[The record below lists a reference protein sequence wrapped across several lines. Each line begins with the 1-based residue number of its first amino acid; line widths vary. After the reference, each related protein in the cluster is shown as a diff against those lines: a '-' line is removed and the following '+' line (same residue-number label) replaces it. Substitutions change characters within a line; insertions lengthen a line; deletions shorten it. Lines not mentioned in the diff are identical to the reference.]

1 MKMPARKRRPI
12 QMITRR
18 AFSGLDWIMMLV
30 SLRSSLFLTEQLI
43 EKRLENVVGHD
54 AGVGI
59 GLALAMKDGRWSL
72 VDAIGLAK
80 RVVLVDGSVERT
92 ALYQSANLGHFRGGE
107 NVGDG
112 AVHVPT
118 LFPLFLIL
126 EESLFHGLH
135 LAELR
140 GGAGVACGD
149 PRVRV
154 HGEREI
160 ALNEIDLAAA
170 DVIVHETAIRGGK
183 KGLAGGALKIAEDL
197 HRHGGV
203 LRAKGLVRIHV
214 GETSGG
220 LRGRRKRSRLRH
232 DRWHRD
238 NRGTQLRP
246 RVDSL

>member
-1 MKMPARKRRPI
+1 MKKPARTRRPI

-18 AFSGLDWIMMLV
+18 AFIGLDCIMMLV
-30 SLRSSLFLTEQLI
+30 SLRSSLFLTEKLI
-43 EKRLENVVGHD
+43 EKLLENVVGHD

-59 GLALAMKDGRWSL
+59 GLALAMKDCGWRL
-72 VDAIGLAK
+72 GDAVGLAK
-80 RVVLVDGSVERT
+80 GVILVNHGIESA
-92 ALYQSANLGHFRGGE
+92 ALYKRANLGHFRGGE
-107 NVGDG
+107 NVGDA

-160 ALNEIDLAAA
+160 AVNEIDLAAA

-183 KGLAGGALKIAEDL
+183 KGLAGGAFEIAQEL
-197 HRHGGV
+197 PRHARG
-203 LRAKGLVRIHV
+203 LRATR
-214 GETSGG
+214 
-220 LRGRRKRSRLRH
+220 
-232 DRWHRD
+232 
-238 NRGTQLRP
+238 
-246 RVDSL
+246 